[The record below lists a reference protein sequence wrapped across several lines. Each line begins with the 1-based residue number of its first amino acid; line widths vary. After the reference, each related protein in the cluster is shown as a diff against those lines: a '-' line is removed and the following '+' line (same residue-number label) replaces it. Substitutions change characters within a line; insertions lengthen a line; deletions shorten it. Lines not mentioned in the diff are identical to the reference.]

1 MTQVEVV
8 QFWKDSSDR
17 DWTFAQEI
25 FAGGKRYDSALF
37 FVHLSL
43 EKLLKAIHYH
53 IKNEHPLAIH
63 DLVVLARRIGME
75 MDSNLEK
82 RLKEITSFNVAA
94 RYDDYK
100 LSFYKK
106 ATKEY
111 ANIWIKNAKE
121 VRDLCLKM
129 MS

>member
-1 MTQVEVV
+1 MTQEEVV
-8 QFWKDSSDR
+8 QFWKESSNR
-17 DWTFAQEI
+17 DWEFSQEV

-43 EKLLKAIHYH
+43 EKLLKAVHYH
-53 IKNEHPLAIH
+53 LKNEHPLAIH
-63 DLVVLARRIGME
+63 DLVVLAKKTGMA
-75 MDSNLEK
+75 MDQNLES
-82 RLKEITSFNVAA
+82 RLKEITSFNIAA

-111 ANIWIKNAKE
+111 TSKWIENAKE
-121 VRDLCLKM
+121 VRDSCLGIL
-129 MS
+129 S